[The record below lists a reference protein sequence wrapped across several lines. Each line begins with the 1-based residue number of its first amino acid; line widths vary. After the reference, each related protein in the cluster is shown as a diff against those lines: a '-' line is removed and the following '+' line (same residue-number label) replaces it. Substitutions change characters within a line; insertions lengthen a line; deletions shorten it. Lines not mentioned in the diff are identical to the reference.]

1 MDKMNRKKQKLIEI
15 LLITFFFIFFVILF
29 QLQSFIIGML
39 LITSLVIILYFKNEI
54 KKIILPKKNKSILN
68 FIFFDIFLVI
78 SMVII
83 FGNDVFTNELDFKK
97 YFFISIL
104 LLFYLFFS
112 VIPQEIIFRFLFFY
126 RYKDYFDQNEIILL
140 NSLVFCFCHVIYID
154 IYILL
159 FSFFGNVLFSFN
171 YLKNKSL
178 LLVTIEHFLI
188 GQTLIILGFFNNF
201 NFSLIKKLYNL
212 VLIN

>member
-1 MDKMNRKKQKLIEI
+1 MNRKKQKLIEI
-15 LLITFFFIFFVILF
+15 FLITFFFLIFVILF
-29 QLQSFIIGML
+29 QLQSFIIAML
-39 LITSLVIILYFKNEI
+39 LVTSLVIILYFKNEI
-54 KKIILPKKNKSILN
+54 IKIILPKKTKSILY

-78 SMVII
+78 SMIII

-126 RYKDYFDQNEIILL
+126 RYKDYFDQNEILLL
-140 NSLVFCFCHVIYID
+140 NSLVFCFCHIIYFD

-159 FSFFGNVLFSFN
+159 FSFFGNLLFSFN

-188 GQTLIILGFFNNF
+188 GQTLIILGFFDNF

>member
-15 LLITFFFIFFVILF
+15 FLITFFFIILVILF
-29 QLQSFIIGML
+29 KLQSFIIAML
-39 LITSLVIILYFKNEI
+39 LMTSLVIILYFKNEI
-54 KKIILPKKNKSILN
+54 IRNILPKKTKYILN

-78 SMVII
+78 SMIII
-83 FGNDVFTNELDFKK
+83 FGNDVFNNELDFKK
-97 YFFISIL
+97 YFFISTL

-126 RYKDYFDQNEIILL
+126 RYKDYFDQNEILLL
-140 NSLVFCFCHVIYID
+140 NSLVFCFCHIIYFD

-159 FSFFGNVLFSFN
+159 LSFFGNLLFSFN

>member
-1 MDKMNRKKQKLIEI
+1 MNRKKQKLIEI
-15 LLITFFFIFFVILF
+15 FLITFFVIIFVILF
-29 QLQSFIIGML
+29 QLQSFIIAML
-39 LITSLVIILYFKNEI
+39 LVTSLVIILYFKNEI
-54 KKIILPKKNKSILN
+54 MKIILPKKNKSILN
-68 FIFFDIFLVI
+68 FIFFDIFLII
-78 SMVII
+78 SMIVI
-83 FGNDVFTNELDFKK
+83 FENDVFTNELDFKK

-126 RYKDYFDQNEIILL
+126 RYKDYFDQNEILLL
-140 NSLVFCFCHVIYID
+140 NSLVFCFCHIIYFD

-159 FSFFGNVLFSFN
+159 FSFFGNLLFSFN

>member
-1 MDKMNRKKQKLIEI
+1 MNRKKQKLIEI
-15 LLITFFFIFFVILF
+15 FLITFFFIIFVILF
-29 QLQSFIIGML
+29 QLQSFVIAML
-39 LITSLVIILYFKNEI
+39 LVTSLVIILYFKNEI
-54 KKIILPKKNKSILN
+54 IKIILPKKTKSILN
-68 FIFFDIFLVI
+68 FIFFDIFLII
-78 SMVII
+78 SMIII

-126 RYKDYFDQNEIILL
+126 RYKDYFDQNEILLL
-140 NSLVFCFCHVIYID
+140 NSLVFCFCHIIYFD

-159 FSFFGNVLFSFN
+159 FSFFGNLLFSFN
-171 YLKNKSL
+171 YMKNKSL

>member
-1 MDKMNRKKQKLIEI
+1 MNRKKQKLIEI
-15 LLITFFFIFFVILF
+15 FLITFFFIIFVILF
-29 QLQSFIIGML
+29 QLQSFIIAML
-39 LITSLVIILYFKNEI
+39 LVTSLVIILYFKNEI
-54 KKIILPKKNKSILN
+54 IKIILPKKTKSILN
-68 FIFFDIFLVI
+68 FIFFDIFLII
-78 SMVII
+78 SMIII
-83 FGNDVFTNELDFKK
+83 FGNNVFTNELDFKK

-126 RYKDYFDQNEIILL
+126 RYKDYFDENEILLL
-140 NSLVFCFCHVIYID
+140 NSLVFCFCHIIYFD

-159 FSFFGNVLFSFN
+159 FSFFGNLLFSFN

-201 NFSLIKKLYNL
+201 NFSLIKKLYNI